1 MSIGR
6 LFGNLR
12 WPESLLLLL
21 ACFIALLIPANPT
34 SAHGNENGDVVVHV
48 TDDGFEP
55 RSLEVLAG
63 DTVVFENAGR
73 EAHWPAS
80 DDHPTHTVYPEFDP
94 LGPVE
99 PGTKWSFTF
108 DKPGTWKYHDHQ
120 APNLKGEVVVHE
132 NGGFLASVQNF
143 FLGAYNATAGI
154 FGSEEGE
161 SASGEEA
168 GQLSKARYEEVKDD
182 YVALVRDEDPQ
193 AALSKMRGEIETDD
207 ALARSCH
214 ALVHDIGRESYG
226 KYEDFGEAMKYQDE
240 ICNSGYLHGIIEAR
254 FSESE
259 DVFADME
266 TMCDEYPTNS
276 TLSWQCYHGL
286 GHGVMY
292 YTANDLP
299 RSLEM
304 CDAFASNFARA
315 TCSNGLFMENF
326 SADQKLH
333 LSEYLDENDPLYPC
347 AEQVKAHKENC
358 YLYAPTYF
366 LSLNEGD
373 YTGALELCN
382 GAEEPLRQA
391 CARGVG
397 AQTLKE
403 NINDPKLVEA
413 ACESGSPEQVEP
425 CVNGMTSLYISHH
438 GSPEPAREL
447 CGQLEETNQ
456 QACRGAIEA
465 HTRRFVS

>member
-1 MSIGR
+1 M
-6 LFGNLR
+6 
-12 WPESLLLLL
+12 
-21 ACFIALLIPANPT
+21 T
-34 SAHGNENGDVVVHV
+34 S
-48 TDDGFEP
+48 
-55 RSLEVLAG
+55 
-63 DTVVFENAGR
+63 
-73 EAHWPAS
+73 
-80 DDHPTHTVYPEFDP
+80 
-94 LGPVE
+94 
-99 PGTKWSFTF
+99 
-108 DKPGTWKYHDHQ
+108 
-120 APNLKGEVVVHE
+120 
-132 NGGFLASVQNF
+132 
-143 FLGAYNATAGI
+143 
-154 FGSEEGE
+154 
-161 SASGEEA
+161 
-168 GQLSKARYEEVKDD
+168 
-182 YVALVRDEDPQ
+182 
-193 AALSKMRGEIETDD
+193 
-207 ALARSCH
+207 
-214 ALVHDIGRESYG
+214 GRESYG

-333 LSEYLDENDPLYPC
+333 LSEYLDESNPLYPC
-347 AEQVKAHKENC
+347 AEQIKPHKENC

-366 LSLNEGD
+366 LSINEGD

-382 GAEEPLRQA
+382 GAEKPLRQA

-425 CVNGMTSLYISHH
+425 CVNGMASLYISHH

-456 QACRGAIEA
+456 QACRGAIES
-465 HTRRFVS
+465 HTRRFIS